1 MPRIKWNEQKIKE
14 REREGFGQGVGADYL
29 PWILVTDFSSA
40 GRSRRVWSQKTNRTH
55 QLFSDVEYDI
65 FLALEWSEE
74 VLDIREQFPL
84 DREITQELAR
94 ELRIK
99 HPHYP
104 GTQVPSVMT
113 VDFLVTKNGR
123 DGTYHVGLNAKRD
136 EEAEDPRSLEKLE
149 IQRSYFE
156 AMGYEHHL
164 VYHSQIPKQK
174 IANIDW
180 IRRALVKVGEL
191 ESSPGFFDSLT
202 QRMSK
207 ELSSNRDSSLLL
219 TEYCSGFDGRHGV
232 EIGTGLRIARMLM
245 ENRTIHVDL
254 SSLNLTLEPMSS
266 FMPTVRFGNLR
277 AVGGA

>member
-1 MPRIKWNEQKIKE
+1 MSRIKWNEKKIEE
-14 REREGFGQGVGADYL
+14 REQQGFGQGVGAAYT

-40 GRSRRVWSQKTNRTH
+40 GRSRRVWSHKTKRTH

-65 FLALEWSEE
+65 FLALEWSRE
-74 VLDIREQFPL
+74 VKDIREQYPL

-113 VDFLVTKNGR
+113 VDFLVTKIGT
-123 DGTYHVGLNAKRD
+123 DGPYHVGLNAKRD

-156 AMGYEHHL
+156 LMEYQHHL

-174 IANIDW
+174 VSNIDW
-180 IRRALVKVGEL
+180 IRSALVKDGEV
-191 ESSPGFFDSLT
+191 EARPGFFDALT
-202 QRMSK
+202 LRMSAEIGTNLDTK
-207 ELSSNRDSSLLL
+207 QLLK
-219 TEYCSGFDGRHGV
+219 EYCAGFDGRHGV
-232 EIGTGLRIARMLM
+232 ETGTGLRVARMLM
-245 ENRTIHVDL
+245 EDRTIGVDL
-254 SSLNLTLEPMSS
+254 SSANLALEPMSA
-266 FMPTVRFGNLR
+266 FMLPAKFGKLR